1 MVVMLTQILLDL
13 QSMVQLSLTVR
24 AGLLGSMT
32 WDSAKSKL
40 TRNNIAGHYRTG
52 DFLLNTMSLILGTEF
67 EASMYQKEIHLD
79 IWVNVAQT
87 LGTSC
92 THLGITTKYH
102 LDLTASVCTKTNNSS
117 LVGGGHTQPLCPV

>member
-1 MVVMLTQILLDL
+1 MVVMLRILLGL
-13 QSMVQLSLTVR
+13 QSMLQLSLTVR

-40 TRNNIAGHYRTG
+40 TRNNFAGHYRTG
-52 DFLLNTMSLILGTEF
+52 DFQLNTMSLILGTEF

-92 THLGITTKYH
+92 THLGITIKYH
-102 LDLTASVCTKTNNSS
+102 LDLTASVSEKNQQ
-117 LVGGGHTQPLCPV
+117 L